1 MIDRALLQLK
11 IDKLLA
17 APSNLEIKEDGRIFI
32 KSLHKYYSNRNSITV
47 KVQNDKGL
55 VMNTFDSLADCAKH
69 LSISPSLA
77 GRKLRDQTPTLFNGE
92 LVYIKRKN

>member
-47 KVQNDKGL
+47 KVQNDKG
-55 VMNTFDSLADCAKH
+55 
-69 LSISPSLA
+69 
-77 GRKLRDQTPTLFNGE
+77 
-92 LVYIKRKN
+92 